1 MSRKFS
7 INTSM
12 RIQLSSAAHKQAPEY
27 TLMYTYDIRRL
38 PRSLHLMIGLW
49 IILEKR
55 EMRLFPQAKSK

>member
-1 MSRKFS
+1 
-7 INTSM
+7 M

-38 PRSLHLMIGLW
+38 PRSLHLMNGLW

-55 EMRLFPQAKSK
+55 DAAISTGQVEMKRVGYEK